1 MNAPEEKQ
9 RPSHTSELQSPTVHL
24 GTTPARESLG
34 FEIAPTSA
42 RQVAASSESA
52 WAHYE
57 RWNSALADVMYPI
70 QESPAPAYL
79 DMEED
84 QIRELGSRL
93 GLAEDEVISDLTQA
107 VIRTS
112 HFDTAHAFRS
122 HAPRILEWRSTARL
136 QAPPVLPLLAVFSL
150 AAERMTRGEGMS
162 AANYYGRLAALLN
175 TDTSKLGQSY
185 RQIAEPL
192 WGSLNYWLTGLDGE
206 RGLPTAYSV
215 GLRYVGLALSQA
227 LVRAADR
234 ERLREFFNHF
244 DLTPG
249 AETAPSEL
257 ELLLDF
263 WITSQSPSP
272 AGSNLSKLWGRAS
285 LRPRIAELAA
295 TELLDWNGS
304 ARDAAG
310 KPLSRVGVT
319 LALEISSF
327 PRRKLK
333 IIPSISV
340 SEIGESR
347 RARLIGDD
355 GSIEVALEPLDDRN
369 LTLAD
374 SSLLGSAELLEGV
387 LVLENSTGNKLTR
400 QPHRL
405 MIFRRDQLSG
415 RWVETRQV
423 LLGEEV
429 SCLVMKNYVEDVA
442 ALLSQVARPGWESLD
457 EVPGLPEGWILL
469 CGVEIASR
477 PVSPPSESSDLR
489 PLIPFAVTQLRFSGG
504 FSLPGRARNR
514 WHSDLAPEVSATSE
528 SGNPFQLRLLDLGTL
543 TDLTYD
549 EVLQGEW
556 DDNSSGSVFV
566 DLATLDLEDG
576 EYAIETRDTTTG
588 RVTARREFSLQSSL
602 SSEPAGLAQ
611 ILHIGHDPR
620 DPLAV
625 LDADHEVEAETLPPV
640 ICGAVSSPV
649 EQQHG
654 ERSSAL
660 PGHPRWLL
668 KDAVQSAPIL
678 KLSRPA
684 PGSCFYTGQHHRVL
698 DRVELDSRGRPVTST
713 TRGRCKYCG
722 DTTVESISY
731 LKNRR
736 AFDRRQ
742 GAPSFAP
749 VAPLQ
754 RNPRTHGQTDA
765 QRWET
770 ALDCLDFIGGG
781 SFRLLD
787 KIARQIHDSAIFV
800 SQFVNVLEGLGRVEF
815 RRSPLTFDI
824 EAWASCAPTIVD
836 TGELRVLTGSW
847 NRALLTR
854 FKQYCEKRSLYI
866 EAEELPIG
874 ISRTLVRAADEQLQ
888 DFLISE
894 KLTQVRHPGTTLA
907 ELLPP
912 LSRVVAV
919 LPRISVEGVS
929 ALALQFF
936 DSMHATWIDTS
947 TADGIGAY
955 RTKGFVH
962 RYFLRTE
969 SDLQNRAFALG
980 TPGLVKHAASM
991 MLSQRVLAAYDPR
1004 SREFIAPLGANLPG
1018 MYERVLTIETQ
1029 RVGFA
1034 RRGYLIYSDVSPD
1047 LASRVA
1053 YLLEN

>member
-1 MNAPEEKQ
+1 MPLSETPTLHLAP
-9 RPSHTSELQSPTVHL
+9 
-24 GTTPARESLG
+24 TPARESFG
-34 FEIAPTSA
+34 SEMEPTESLP
-42 RQVAASSESA
+42 VAAYSESP

-57 RWNSALADVMYPI
+57 RWNSALAEVLYPS
-70 QESPAPAYL
+70 QQSPAPVYL
-79 DMEED
+79 DMEEQ
-84 QIRELGSRL
+84 QIRQLGSRL
-93 GLAEDEVISDLTQA
+93 GLAEDEVVSDLTQA
-107 VIRTS
+107 VISTS
-112 HFDTAHAFRS
+112 DLDTAHAFRS
-122 HAPRILEWRSTARL
+122 HAPNILKWRSTARR
-136 QAPPVLPLLAVFSL
+136 QAPPVLPLLALFSL
-150 AAERMTRGEGMS
+150 AAERMTWGEGMS

-257 ELLLDF
+257 ELLLDV
-263 WITSQSPSP
+263 WVTSQSPSP
-272 AGSNLSKLWGRAS
+272 AGSNLSKLWGRAN

-304 ARDAAG
+304 AKGSAG
-310 KPLSRVGVT
+310 KPLSGVGVALT
-319 LALEISSF
+319 LEISTF
-327 PRRKLK
+327 PRRRLK
-333 IIPSISV
+333 IIPSISA
-340 SEIGESR
+340 SEMGEFR
-347 RARLIGDD
+347 RARLVGKD
-355 GSIEVALEPLDDRN
+355 GSIEVTLEPLDDRS
-369 LTLAD
+369 LTLD
-374 SSLLGSAELLEGV
+374 DPSVLSSSELLEGV
-387 LVLENSTGNKLTR
+387 LVLENPSTGQKLTR

-415 RWVETRQV
+415 RWIEARQV

-429 SCLVMKNYVEDVA
+429 SCLVLKNYVDDVE

-457 EVPGLPEGWILL
+457 EVPGLPEGWSLL

-477 PVSPPSESSDLR
+477 PMSPPSESSDLR

-514 WHSDLAPEVSATSE
+514 WHSDLAPEVSATNE
-528 SGNPFQLRLLDLGTL
+528 SGSPFQLRLLHLRTL

-549 EVLQGEW
+549 EVLKGEW

-566 DLATLDLEDG
+566 DLAALDLEDG
-576 EYAIETRDTTTG
+576 EYAIETRDSTAG
-588 RVTARREFSLQSSL
+588 SVTARREFSLQSSL
-602 SSEPAGLAQ
+602 SRERAGSAQ
-611 ILHIGHDPR
+611 VPQIIHNPT

-625 LDADHEVEAETLPPV
+625 LDADDAVETETLARR
-640 ICGAVSSPV
+640 ICGARSFPK
-649 EQQHG
+649 EQPHG
-654 ERSSAL
+654 GRSSVL
-660 PGHPRWLL
+660 PGLPRWRF
-668 KDAVQSAPIL
+668 KDVAQSAPIL
-678 KLSRPA
+678 KLSRPV

-713 TRGRCKYCG
+713 TSGRCKYCG
-722 DTTVESISY
+722 DITVESISY

-742 GAPSFAP
+742 SAPSFAP
-749 VAPLQ
+749 VVPLQ
-754 RNPRTHGQTDA
+754 RNPRKQGQADA
-765 QRWET
+765 ERWKT
-770 ALDCLDFIGGG
+770 ALDCLDFVGGG
-781 SFRLLD
+781 SFEILD

-824 EAWASCAPTIVD
+824 EAWSTCAPTIVD
-836 TGELRVLTGSW
+836 TGEFRVLTGSW
-847 NRALLTR
+847 NRDLLAR
-854 FKQYCEKRSLYI
+854 FMRYCEGRSLDI
-866 EAEELPIG
+866 VTEELPLG
-874 ISRTLVRAADEQLQ
+874 NSRTLVGATGEHLQ
-888 DFLISE
+888 DFLITE
-894 KLTQVRHPGTTLA
+894 NLTQVRHPGTTLVQ
-907 ELLPP
+907 LLPP
-912 LSRVVAV
+912 LSRVVAA
-919 LPRISVEGVS
+919 LPRKSIEGVS

-936 DSMHATWIDTS
+936 DPIRATWIDTF
-947 TADGIGAY
+947 TPDGIGAY

-969 SDLQNRAFALG
+969 SDVQNGSFAVG

-991 MLSQRVLAAYDPR
+991 MLSQRALAAYDPR

-1029 RVGFA
+1029 RAGFP

-1047 LASRVA
+1047 LACSVA